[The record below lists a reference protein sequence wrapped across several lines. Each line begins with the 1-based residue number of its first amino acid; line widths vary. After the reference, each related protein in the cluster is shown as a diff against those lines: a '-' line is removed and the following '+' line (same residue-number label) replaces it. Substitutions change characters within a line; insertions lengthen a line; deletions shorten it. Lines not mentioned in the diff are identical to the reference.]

1 MKLWVSA
8 RAAFAKYGADDTLHR
23 LISDPK
29 KHFLVG
35 NLTMKPAFG
44 TRQKILQENVRM
56 YAE

>member
-23 LISDPK
+23 LISDLET
-29 KHFLVG
+29 FLQVG
-35 NLTMKPAFG
+35 NMTMKPAFG